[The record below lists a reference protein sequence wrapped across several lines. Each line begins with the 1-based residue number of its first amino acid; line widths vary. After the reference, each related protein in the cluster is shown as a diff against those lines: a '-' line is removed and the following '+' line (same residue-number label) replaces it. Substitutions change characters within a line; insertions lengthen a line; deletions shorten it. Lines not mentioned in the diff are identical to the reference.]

1 MPIAY
6 RERATRHKENANM
19 SFSPMVSFLIVL
31 AIGAGGGLV
40 FDHFAGPGWFKR
52 QVVGAMPSTVTS
64 ALVGVAGAFVGFHL
78 ALSLALS
85 AGAGLVGAGLGT
97 AAVLFGWRSVR

>member
-6 RERATRHKENANM
+6 REHARRHKENANM
-19 SFSPMVSFLIVL
+19 SFSPLVSFLIVL

-40 FDHFAGPGWFKR
+40 FDHFAGPGWLKR
-52 QVVGAMPSTVTS
+52 QVVGAMPSMITS

>member
-6 RERATRHKENANM
+6 REHETQHKEDANM
-19 SFSPMVSFLIVL
+19 SLSPVQSFLIVV
-31 AIGAGGGLV
+31 AIGVGGGLL
-40 FDHFAGPGWFKR
+40 FDHFAGPGWLKR
-52 QVVGAMPSTVTS
+52 QVVGAMPSMITS

-85 AGAGLVGAGLGT
+85 PEAGLAGAALGT
-97 AAVLFGWRSVR
+97 AAVLFGWRTVR